1 MPQNRVRRFLIT
13 LVLLAASL
21 ALLSGTAG
29 ASPPDPDSPDCW
41 VRNTSTGVVGSDLQA
56 AIRDADPGVR
66 LRLRGT
72 CHGGF
77 QFSEDI
83 ILHGPA
89 TLSAEQCYEGYCF
102 AADIVADVYSAN
114 VKFKDLVITDG
125 YSTHMGGG
133 IYNSG
138 NLTLSNT
145 AVRGNWAEDGGGG
158 IFNEGTVRL
167 NRSSSVTD
175 SYLLYGDGGGILNHG
190 TLILNGRSRVERN
203 EATRGGGI
211 YSDGRVVLNHRA
223 TVTANSAWDGEDGG
237 GLLNEGGSVWFSP
250 RWRGTLCGNSPD
262 DWPTC

>member
-1 MPQNRVRRFLIT
+1 MSMSRSRRSFVT
-13 LVLLAASL
+13 LVLLVASL
-21 ALLSGTAG
+21 AMLPGSAG
-29 ASPPDPDSPDCW
+29 ASPPDPDCW
-41 VRNTSTGVVGSDLQA
+41 VRNTDTGVIGSNLHLAIGEA
-56 AIRDADPGVR
+56 APGVR

-72 CHGGF
+72 CYGPF
-77 QFSEDI
+77 QFDEDI
-83 ILHGPA
+83 TLHGPA
-89 TLSAEQCYEGYCF
+89 TLSGEDCYEGHCF
-102 AADIVADVYSAN
+102 AADIVAHVYSAN

-133 IYNSG
+133 IYNYG

-158 IFNEGTVRL
+158 IYNEGTVRL

-175 SYLLYGDGGGILNHG
+175 SYLLYGYGGGILNHG
-190 TLILNGRSRVERN
+190 TLILNGWSRVERN